1 MSQQPYQPGQGMP
14 QQPGAPAQ
22 PGAVPGQPQQAGQP
36 GQVAQAYAVPRPAA
50 PKVLPLEDAHI
61 DDLLRLVVEWKGSD
75 LHMTVGVPP
84 VIRTD
89 GQLQPT
95 PYERLTPQISQRM
108 CYDILTDE
116 QIQRFESTLELD
128 FSYQVPRLARF
139 RVNIFK
145 ERGNLA
151 AALRRIP
158 QVIPTLEELALP
170 DILKEIAHKPR
181 GLVLVCGPTG
191 SGKSTTL
198 AAMINEINTTRS
210 EHILTIEDP
219 IEFVHP
225 HKYSVVAQRELGSDT
240 KSFAF
245 ALKSALREDPDVIL
259 VGEMRDMETMQL
271 AVSAAE
277 TGHLVFATLHTNSA
291 AQTVDR
297 IVDVFPPGQQGQI
310 RTQLSNN
317 LEGVIVQQLLRK
329 ANQPGRVC
337 ALEIMGASPAI
348 RNLIREG
355 KSHQINSMIQI
366 SNNLGMQTMDQALRD
381 LYAKGQI
388 TYDDAIA
395 RAMQPE
401 ELKKMI
407 SGGATMV
414 PGAPGSAGQA
424 GGRPGH

>member
-1 MSQQPYQPGQGMP
+1 M
-14 QQPGAPAQ
+14 
-22 PGAVPGQPQQAGQP
+22 
-36 GQVAQAYAVPRPAA
+36 
-50 PKVLPLEDAHI
+50 PLEDVHI

-75 LHMTVGVPP
+75 LHLTVGVPP
-84 VIRTD
+84 IIRMD
-89 GQLQPT
+89 GHLQPA
-95 PYERLTPQISQRM
+95 PYERLAPQEGQRII
-108 CYDILTDE
+108 YDILTDE
-116 QIQRFESTLELD
+116 QIQKFESTLELD

-139 RVNIFK
+139 RVNVFK

-158 QVIPTLEELALP
+158 QQIPTLEDLGLP
-170 DILKEIAHKPR
+170 AILKEIAGKPR
-181 GLVLVCGPTG
+181 GLILVCGPTG

-198 AAMINEINTTRS
+198 AAMINQINTERS

-225 HKYSVVAQRELGSDT
+225 HKYSVVAQRELGMDT
-240 KSFAF
+240 KSFAA

-259 VGEMRDMETMQL
+259 VGEMRDHETMQL

-291 AQTVDR
+291 SQTVDR
-297 IVDVFPPGQQGQI
+297 IVDVFPPGQQEQI
-310 RTQLSNN
+310 RIQLSNN
-317 LEGVIVQQLLRK
+317 LEAVLVQQLLRR

-337 ALEIMGASPAI
+337 ALEIMLASPAV

-366 SNNLGMQTMDQALRD
+366 SNNIGMCTMDQCLRD
-381 LYAKGQI
+381 LYAKGVI
-388 TYDDAIA
+388 TYDDAIT

-407 SGGATMV
+407 SGGATTGTGLGPT
-414 PGAPGSAGQA
+414 PGT
-424 GGRPGH
+424 GGGGAAR

>member
-1 MSQQPYQPGQGMP
+1 MSQPGYP
-14 QQPGAPAQ
+14 QQPGQ
-22 PGAVPGQPQQAGQP
+22 PQPGQPQPGQP
-36 GQVAQAYAVPRPAA
+36 GQPVPGQYTPPPQARP
-50 PKVLPLEDAHI
+50 KLISLEEAHI

-75 LHMTVGVPP
+75 LHLTVGVPP
-84 VIRTD
+84 VIRAD
-89 GQLQPT
+89 GHLQPT
-95 PYERLTPQISQRM
+95 PYERVTPQDAQRM

-128 FSYQVPRLARF
+128 FSYQVPRVARF

-151 AALRRIP
+151 AALRLIP
-158 QVIPTLEELALP
+158 QTIPTLEDLGLPAALKELAN
-170 DILKEIAHKPR
+170 KPR
-181 GLVLVCGPTG
+181 GLILVCGPTG

-198 AAMINEINTTRS
+198 AAMINAINSERS

-225 HKYSVVAQRELGSDT
+225 HKYSVVAQRELGQDT
-240 KSFAF
+240 KSFAN

-259 VGEMRDMETMQL
+259 VGEMRDHETMQL
-271 AVSAAE
+271 AVTAAE

-297 IVDVFPPGQQGQI
+297 IVDVFPPGQQEQI
-310 RTQLSNN
+310 RIQLSNN
-317 LEGVIVQQLLRK
+317 LEGVVVQQLLRR

-337 ALEIMGASPAI
+337 ALEIMTASPAV

-355 KSHQINSMIQI
+355 KSHQISSMIQI
-366 SNNLGMQTMDQALRD
+366 SNAQGMQTMDQCLRD
-381 LYAKGQI
+381 LYAKGAI
-388 TYDDAIA
+388 SYDDAIT

-407 SGGATMV
+407 SGGATAM
-414 PGAPGSAGQA
+414 PGGAPGTPGNPQPQSGQHQ
-424 GGRPGH
+424 GGR

>member
-1 MSQQPYQPGQGMP
+1 MSSLPGVAPSGQAA
-14 QQPGAPAQ
+14 QQPGVPGHAPGQAPAPPTIHTQ
-22 PGAVPGQPQQAGQP
+22 PRGQ
-36 GQVAQAYAVPRPAA
+36 
-50 PKVLPLEDAHI
+50 KVLSLEEAHV

-84 VIRTD
+84 VIRVD
-89 GQLQPT
+89 GKLQPT
-95 PYERLTPQISQRM
+95 PYERLTAQVSQRM
-108 CYDILTDE
+108 CYDILSDE
-116 QIQRFESTLELD
+116 QIQKFESTLELD
-128 FSYQVPRLARF
+128 FSYQIPKLARF
-139 RVNIFK
+139 RVNVFK
-145 ERGNLA
+145 ERGNLG

-158 QVIPTLEELALP
+158 QQIPTLEELQLP
-170 DILKEIAHKPR
+170 DSLKEIAHKPR

-198 AAMINEINTTRS
+198 AAMINEINSTRS

-225 HKYSVVAQRELGSDT
+225 HKYSVVAQRELGQDT
-240 KSFAF
+240 KSFGA

-259 VGEMRDMETMQL
+259 VGEMRDHETMQL
-271 AVSAAE
+271 AVTAAE

-297 IVDVFPPGQQGQI
+297 IVDVFPPGQQEQI
-310 RTQLSNN
+310 RIQLSNN
-317 LEGVIVQQLLRK
+317 LEAVVVQQLLRR

-337 ALEIMGASPAI
+337 ALEIMLASPAV

-355 KSHQINSMIQI
+355 KSHQLNSMIQI
-366 SNNLGMQTMDQALRD
+366 STNIGMQTMDQCLRD
-381 LYAKGQI
+381 LYAKGVI

-407 SGGATMV
+407 SGGATTM
-414 PGAPGSAGQA
+414 PGGGPAPAPGRQG
-424 GGRPGH
+424 

>member
-1 MSQQPYQPGQGMP
+1 MSQQPFQPGQGMP
-14 QQPGAPAQ
+14 QGQPTAGVPGQ
-22 PGAVPGQPQQAGQP
+22 PGAVPGQQQP
-36 GQVAQAYAVPRPAA
+36 GVQPTYAQPKPAA
-50 PKVLPLEDAHI
+50 PKVLPLEEAHI

-89 GQLQPT
+89 GALQPT
-95 PYERLTPQISQRM
+95 PYERLTPQVAQRM

-170 DILKEIAHKPR
+170 NILKEIAHKPR
-181 GLVLVCGPTG
+181 GLILVCGPTG

-225 HKYSVVAQRELGSDT
+225 HKYSVVAQRELGMDT
-240 KSFAF
+240 RSFSA

-317 LEGVIVQQLLRK
+317 LEAVIVQQLLRK
-329 ANQPGRVC
+329 SNQPGRVC
-337 ALEIMGASPAI
+337 ALEIMAASPAI

-366 SNNLGMQTMDQALRD
+366 SNNLGMQTMDQCLRD
-381 LYAKGQI
+381 LYAKGLI

-414 PGAPGSAGQA
+414 PGAPGAGSGQH
-424 GGRPGH
+424 GGH

>member
-1 MSQQPYQPGQGMP
+1 MD
-14 QQPGAPAQ
+14 
-22 PGAVPGQPQQAGQP
+22 
-36 GQVAQAYAVPRPAA
+36 
-50 PKVLPLEDAHI
+50 EAHI
-61 DDLLRLVVEWKGSD
+61 DDLLRKVVELNGSD

-84 VIRTD
+84 IVRVD
-89 GQLQPT
+89 GHLEPLK
-95 PYERLTPQISQRM
+95 YERMTAQDAQRM

-128 FSYQVPRLARF
+128 FSYQVPRVARF

-158 QVIPTLEELALP
+158 QQIPSLEELGLP
-170 DILKEIAHKPR
+170 NVLREIANRPR
-181 GLVLVCGPTG
+181 GLILVCGPTG

-198 AAMINEINTTRS
+198 AAMINQINSERS

-225 HKYSVVAQRELGSDT
+225 HKYSVVAQRELGMDT
-240 KSFAF
+240 KSFAA

-259 VGEMRDMETMQL
+259 VGEMRDQETMQL
-271 AVSAAE
+271 AVTAAE

-291 AQTVDR
+291 SQTVDR
-297 IVDVFPPGQQGQI
+297 IVDVFPPGQQEQI
-310 RTQLSNN
+310 RIQLSNN
-317 LEGVIVQQLLRK
+317 LEAVIVQQLLRK
-329 ANQPGRVC
+329 PNQPGRAC
-337 ALEIMGASPAI
+337 ALEIMMASPAI

-366 SNNLGMQTMDQALRD
+366 SHNQGMQTMDQCLRD

-388 TYDDAIA
+388 SYDDAIA

-407 SGGATMV
+407 SGGATMTG
-414 PGAPGSAGQA
+414 PGTGAPGQPGQP
-424 GGRPGH
+424 GQRPQH

>member
-1 MSQQPYQPGQGMP
+1 MTQPQ
-14 QQPGAPAQ
+14 
-22 PGAVPGQPQQAGQP
+22 PGQPQTPQQPVAGYTVPATPKAPQA
-36 GQVAQAYAVPRPAA
+36 
-50 PKVLPLEDAHI
+50 KSLDDAHI

-84 VIRTD
+84 VIRVD
-89 GQLQPT
+89 GHLQPT
-95 PYERLTPQISQRM
+95 PYERLAAQVLQRM
-108 CYDILTDE
+108 AYDILTDE

-128 FSYQVPRLARF
+128 FSYAVPRLARF

-145 ERGNLA
+145 ERGNVC

-158 QVIPTLEELALP
+158 QQIPTIEELGLP
-170 DILKEIAHKPR
+170 DVLKDLCSKPR
-181 GLVLVCGPTG
+181 GLILVCGPTG

-198 AAMINEINTTRS
+198 AAMINHINSERS

-225 HKYSVVAQRELGSDT
+225 HKYSVVAQRELGMDT
-240 KSFAF
+240 KSFAA

-259 VGEMRDMETMQL
+259 VGEMRDHETMTL

-297 IVDVFPPGQQGQI
+297 IVDVFPPGQQEQI
-310 RTQLSNN
+310 RIQLSNN
-317 LEGVIVQQLLRK
+317 LEGVVVQQLMRR

-337 ALEIMGASPAI
+337 ALEIMMASPAI

-355 KSHQINSMIQI
+355 KSHQIASMIQI
-366 SNNLGMQTMDQALRD
+366 SNQTGMQTMDQCLRD
-381 LYAKGQI
+381 LYAKGMI

-401 ELKKMI
+401 ELRKMI
-407 SGGATMV
+407 SGGATTG
-414 PGAPGSAGQA
+414 PGGPGGPPTA
-424 GGRPGH
+424 R

>member
-1 MSQQPYQPGQGMP
+1 MSEQTQTQVQGQQQYGQV
-14 QQPGAPAQ
+14 PAQ
-22 PGAVPGQPQQAGQP
+22 PRQ
-36 GQVAQAYAVPRPAA
+36 
-50 PKVLPLEDAHI
+50 KVLSLEDAHI

-84 VIRTD
+84 VIRMD
-89 GQLQPT
+89 GHLHPA
-95 PYERLTPQISQRM
+95 PYERVTPQDAQRM

-158 QVIPTLEELALP
+158 QQIPTMEELQLP
-170 DILKEIAHKPR
+170 NILKEIAQKPR

-198 AAMINEINTTRS
+198 AAMINEINSARS

-225 HKYSVVAQRELGSDT
+225 HKYSVVAQRELGMDT
-240 KSFAF
+240 RSFGA

-259 VGEMRDMETMQL
+259 VGEMRDPETMTL
-271 AVSAAE
+271 AVTAAE

-291 AQTVDR
+291 SQTVDR
-297 IVDVFPPGQQGQI
+297 IVDVFPPGQQEQVRI
-310 RTQLSNN
+310 QLSNN
-317 LEGVIVQQLLRK
+317 LEAVIVQQLLRR

-337 ALEIMGASPAI
+337 ALEIMLASPAV

-366 SNNLGMQTMDQALRD
+366 SNNVGMQTMDQCLKD
-381 LYAKGQI
+381 LYARGTI

-395 RAMQPE
+395 RAMQPD

-407 SGGATMV
+407 SGGATAM
-414 PGAPGSAGQA
+414 PGMQGGA
-424 GGRPGH
+424 GGPMPSPQGGQRPG